1 MTAIE
6 AVQSGDTVT
15 VQDANGNLASGVV
28 TINAEGQLAIT
39 AFGHTITIAKRART
53 GRLVL
58 NKHLELLATVK
69 P

>member
-6 AVQSGDTVT
+6 AVQSGDKVR
-15 VQDANGNLASGVV
+15 VWDENMNVAIGVV

-58 NKHLELLATVK
+58 NKHLALVETVK